1 MDELKKNAWLL
12 SLIVILVVIKFAIV
26 PIFEWQ
32 DSQLSEVK
40 LLTKRLNKIEQ
51 VLANE
56 NENSVLNQKL
66 QLTLGKGE
74 KALFNYNTESTF
86 KLAQQKFIQSLLNKH
101 NLKLQNI
108 GFQAQTFIPE
118 FKAMQFAVQV
128 RFTGKTEEAIALV
141 NTIEQNEERIA
152 IDKFNLSFKGL
163 GNKSLGRVNGM
174 LSLFLY
180 ARTTNK
186 ETIALQGAN

>member
-56 NENSVLNQKL
+56 NENSALNQKL

-74 KALFNYNTESTF
+74 KALFIYNTESTF

-118 FKAMQFAVQV
+118 FKAMQFSVQV

-163 GNKSLGRVNGM
+163 GNKSLGRANGM
-174 LSLFLY
+174 LTLFLY
-180 ARTTNK
+180 AKTANK
-186 ETIALQGAN
+186 EAVVMQGAN